1 MKRTAITSA
10 LSLLVE
16 CSLDLEGLAV
26 DVGSDDASRRAVLVQ
41 TVDAADQRADN
52 VSSLARR
59 LLEIL
64 ANQAA
69 AESTQSWVTGMEPRN
84 DSLSCVLGNASHTCA
99 HLFCSM

>member
-1 MKRTAITSA
+1 MKRAAIASA

-26 DVGSDDASRRAVLVQ
+26 HVGCDDASRRAVLVQ

-52 VSSLARR
+52 VSALARR

-69 AESTQSWVTGMEPRN
+69 AESTQRSVTGMVPHN
-84 DSLSCVLGNASHTCA
+84 HSLCCGPGIFLALLCP
-99 HLFCSM
+99 LL